1 MTFHEYQYERPDVN
15 VLKENFEQLLSQ
27 LKQSKDEETIQESF
41 VALNTLRN
49 KFDTQYNISYIRHT
63 INTKDEFYE
72 AENSFFDET
81 LPIYQALETTF
92 YEAILQADIRSVLEK
107 KWGTQLFA
115 IAEYK
120 LKTFDDKILEDL
132 QEENKASSE
141 YTKLK
146 AQAKIQVEGKEYNFS
161 TLIPIETGTDRH
173 LRKVAAGEK
182 WKFYSQN
189 TDTIEQTF
197 DQLVKVRHRIATKL
211 GYKNFVELGYIRM
224 LRTDYNAEMVAK
236 FRQQVVKHI
245 VPLATQLYERQA
257 KRLGLDH
264 LKYYDEEF
272 KFASGNP
279 LPKGSATWI
288 EERAAIMYS
297 ELSPE
302 THEFFQFM
310 QNKQLMD
317 LVNREGKATG
327 GYCTYISRYQS
338 PYIFS
343 NFNGT
348 SGDIDVLT
356 HEAGHAFQVYSSRK
370 IGIPEYHFPTYEACE
385 IHSMS
390 MEFFTWQWMKL
401 FFEGD
406 TDKYKFLHLS
416 GSLQFIPYGV
426 AVDEFQHTIYEQPDL
441 TPAERNAVWRAI
453 EKKYLPHRNYDG
465 NAFLEAGGYWQ
476 KQNHIFNSPFY
487 YIDYTLAQICAFQFW
502 KKDQENHSEA
512 WSDYVRLCQAG
523 GSQSFLD
530 LVALANL
537 RSPFDESCIASVMST
552 IKNWLAEVDDSK
564 F

>member
-1 MTFHEYQYERPDVN
+1 MTFHEYQYERPN
-15 VLKENFEQLLSQ
+15 INALKENFERLLSQ
-27 LKQSKDEETIQESF
+27 LKQSKDENTIQEAF
-41 VALNTLRN
+41 MALNTLRSE
-49 KFDTQYNISYIRHT
+49 FDTQFNIAYIRHT

-72 AENSFFDET
+72 AENHFFDET
-81 LPIYQALETTF
+81 LPIYQALETAF
-92 YEAILQADIRSVLEK
+92 YEAILQTNVRAVLEK
-107 KWGTQLFA
+107 KWGAQLFA

-120 LKTFDDKILEDL
+120 LKTFDDTILEDL
-132 QEENKASSE
+132 QDENKASSE
-141 YTKLK
+141 YIKIK

-161 TLIPIETGTDRH
+161 TLIPIETGTDRR
-173 LRKVAAGEK
+173 LRKVASTEK

-189 TDTIEQTF
+189 TDTIEQIF

-211 GYKNFVELGYIRM
+211 GYKNFVELGYVRM
-224 LRTDYNAEMVAK
+224 LRTDYNAEMVTK
-236 FRQQVVKHI
+236 FRQQVVKYI
-245 VPLATQLYERQA
+245 VPLATELYERQA
-257 KRLGLDH
+257 KRIGLDH
-264 LKYYDEEF
+264 LKHYDEEY

-279 LPKGSATWI
+279 SPKGTASWI
-288 EERAAIMYS
+288 EERAAIMYQ

-310 QNKQLMD
+310 QNNQLVD
-317 LVNREGKATG
+317 WVNREGKATG
-327 GYCTYISRYQS
+327 GYCTYISKYQA
-338 PYIFS
+338 PFIFS

-348 SGDIDVLT
+348 SGDVDVLT

-406 TDKYKFLHLS
+406 TEKYKYLHLS
-416 GSLQFIPYGV
+416 SSLQFIPYGV
-426 AVDEFQHTIYEQPDL
+426 AVDEFQHIIYEQPDL
-441 TPAERNAVWRAI
+441 TPSERNAVWRTI
-453 EKKYLPHRNYDG
+453 EKKYLPHRNYE
-465 NAFLEAGGYWQ
+465 NNTFLEEGGFWQ

-502 KKDQENHSEA
+502 KKDQENHTEA
-512 WSDYVRLCQAG
+512 WTDYVRLCQAG
-523 GSQSFLD
+523 GSKSFLD

-537 RSPFDESCIASVMST
+537 RSPFDESCIASVMTT
-552 IKNWLAEVDDSK
+552 IKDWLAQIDDSK